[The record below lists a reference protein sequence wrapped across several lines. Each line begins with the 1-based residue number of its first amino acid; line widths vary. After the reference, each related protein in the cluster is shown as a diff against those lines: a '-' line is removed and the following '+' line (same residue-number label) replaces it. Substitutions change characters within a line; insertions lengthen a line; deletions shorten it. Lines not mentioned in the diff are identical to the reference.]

1 MQDELKSRAGNLAS
15 ADEAAEGHAHREPE
29 AIALLQEWLSD
40 ESGYD
45 ERVWPSV
52 KQGMEENRLADRSR
66 FRG

>member
-1 MQDELKSRAGNLAS
+1 MAEDLKNRTGSLEPKGV
-15 ADEAAEGHAHREPE
+15 EAAARREPE
-29 AIALLQEWLSD
+29 AISFLREWLSD

-52 KQGMEENRLADRSR
+52 KQGLEENRLSDRSL